1 MLYHHLYLGEHAI
14 RSAKWE
20 RGASQPTAA
29 VGGICGGWR
38 LASGIAR
45 WWVEGE
51 ERSPAAVG
59 RAEGDRR
66 AEGGKGIGG
75 EEIGTGREGS
85 VFISSRS
92 FF

>member
-20 RGASQPTAA
+20 RGTSQPTAA

-45 WWVEGE
+45 CWGGGRGAIARRGGASGG
-51 ERSPAAVG
+51 RSAGGGGG
-59 RAEGDRR
+59 RGS
-66 AEGGKGIGG
+66 G